1 MTNRLQSS
9 AAVLLATASLILFM
23 NGVAQATKSLSE
35 SRHQVLTWN
44 RFANRLL
51 QVHRHFL
58 RTNEIRQKEE
68 IGGYAGSPD
77 FYRETSYF
85 DKHNGRLLT
94 RIRWETK
101 NPDRVHVIEVF
112 FYDTSGRVIRDYSAA
127 YLPDHRNAP
136 FQTLINLHVHND
148 DLQSFRQF
156 DASGAHLYDFCNG
169 TWFGQQVR
177 ISLDEP
183 QIGTP
188 DHLLK
193 SEPYIACFGSLSS
206 KVGRFIDP
214 GSDIAGLSQPRFQA
228 AAAQKKDAG
237 EIGLL
242 TLRLRFSPNSAKL
255 YLERGNAYL
264 KDQNFHRAIRDFNRA
279 LELDDKLDHA
289 YFGRGVALGRTG
301 KIDAGIADLTVFIT
315 RNPKSSLA
323 YTKRGVRY
331 IWRGDLDLAERD
343 LRQAIEL
350 NPQNAEAHDDLG
362 VILAR
367 RGNYPASIK
376 HFQTTVR
383 IDNTYQKGF
392 HNLALAMHVTGRSDA
407 ALKAIERA
415 LELGR
420 DTRSSVLLK
429 ATILDALGR
438 KNEARRFRQDAE
450 TLPKKNW
457 SENLAVQ

>member
-1 MTNRLQSS
+1 MTDRFHFFMTFLI
-9 AAVLLATASLILFM
+9 AATSVLFFTTGIAHGA
-23 NGVAQATKSLSE
+23 KSLTE
-35 SRHQVLTWN
+35 SRHQVVTWN
-44 RFANRLL
+44 RFAHRLL

-58 RTNEIRQKEE
+58 RTKEIKQKEE
-68 IGGYAGSPD
+68 MGGYAGLPG
-77 FYRETSYF
+77 FYREVSYF
-85 DKHNGRLLT
+85 DKQSGLLLS

-101 NPDRVHVIEVF
+101 NPDRVHVIEIFLHGTGGQIV
-112 FYDTSGRVIRDYSAA
+112 RDYSAA

-136 FQTLINLHVHND
+136 FQTLINIHTRND
-148 DLQSFRQF
+148 DLHAFRQF
-156 DASGAHLYDFCNG
+156 DASGARLYEFCNG
-169 TWFGQQVR
+169 TWFDQQVK

-193 SEPYIACFGSLSS
+193 SEPYIACFGSLPAE
-206 KVGRFIDP
+206 VGRFIDP
-214 GSDIAGLSQPRFQA
+214 GSGIAGLSRPRFQA
-228 AAAQKKDAG
+228 ADVQNKDAG

-289 YFGRGVALGRTG
+289 YFGRGMALGRTG
-301 KIDAGIADLTVFIT
+301 RIDAGIADLTVFIG
-315 RNPKSSLA
+315 RYPKSSLA

-331 IWRGDLDLAERD
+331 IWRGDLDLAEKD
-343 LRQAIEL
+343 LRQAIKL

-392 HNLALAMHVTGRSDA
+392 HNLALTMHLTGRSDA

-438 KNEARRFRQDAE
+438 KNEAHRFRQDAE